1 MGKTIVVALG
11 GNAILQ
17 AGERGTAAEQKRN
30 IENTVKQIVKLI
42 KDNHRVIVTH
52 GNGPQVGNLMI
63 QQEAAKG
70 KVPPMPLDVCG
81 AQTQGQIGYMIQ
93 NSLENEFKRLGINKK
108 AVTLIT
114 QVLVDKNDPA
124 FANPTKPVGPFYT
137 EEEARR
143 AMEEKSEI
151 WIEDSGRGWRRVV
164 PSPDPKGIVER
175 DIIKSLVERDFVVIA
190 SGGGGIPVI
199 EDADGSL
206 LGVEAVIDKD
216 LAGEKL
222 AHEVGADTFVI
233 LTDVPY
239 VAINYGTPS
248 QKNLEKVTLAEME
261 DYKKQGHFR
270 AGSMGP
276 KVEAVCRF
284 VRRGGKM
291 AVIASLDKAVDAVY
305 GKTGTVIV
313 NNTDKQLIEKAG

>member
-17 AGERGTAAEQKRN
+17 PGERGTATEQKRN

-42 KDNHRVIVTH
+42 KDNHRVVITH
-52 GNGPQVGNLMI
+52 GNGPQVGALMI

-137 EEEARR
+137 EEEARK
-143 AMEEKSEI
+143 AMKEKSEI

-199 EDADGSL
+199 EDTDGSL

>member
-63 QQEAAKG
+63 HQEAAKG

>member
-1 MGKTIVVALG
+1 M
-11 GNAILQ
+11 
-17 AGERGTAAEQKRN
+17 
-30 IENTVKQIVKLI
+30 
-42 KDNHRVIVTH
+42 
-52 GNGPQVGNLMI
+52 
-63 QQEAAKG
+63 
-70 KVPPMPLDVCG
+70 
-81 AQTQGQIGYMIQ
+81 
-93 NSLENEFKRLGINKK
+93 
-108 AVTLIT
+108 
-114 QVLVDKNDPA
+114 
-124 FANPTKPVGPFYT
+124 
-137 EEEARR
+137 
-143 AMEEKSEI
+143 
-151 WIEDSGRGWRRVV
+151 

>member
-52 GNGPQVGNLMI
+52 GNGPQVGTLMI

-261 DYKKQGHFR
+261 NYKKQGHFR

>member
-222 AHEVGADTFVI
+222 AHEVGADIFVI

-313 NNTDKQLIEKAG
+313 NNTDKQLIEKTG

>member
-52 GNGPQVGNLMI
+52 GNGPQVGTLMI

>member
-42 KDNHRVIVTH
+42 KDNHRVIVSH

-313 NNTDKQLIEKAG
+313 NNTDKQLIEKTG

>member
-313 NNTDKQLIEKAG
+313 NNTDKQLIEKTG